1 MFIGLVRSLLVIGS
15 DIEKGRLLCSVP
27 AEFGHLVDGDG
38 SGVFLLTLSPTLGF
52 VPLPLLAR
60 VFLLALGK
68 C

>member
-1 MFIGLVRSLLVIGS
+1 MFIGLVRRLLVICS
-15 DIEKGRLLCSVP
+15 EIKKGRLLCCVP
-27 AEFGHLVDGDG
+27 AEFGHLVDSAG
-38 SGVFLLTLSPTLGF
+38 SSVLLLALSPALGF